1 MFWSAMMSGESDARP
16 VAAFDTARRDG
27 PGLLRLAA
35 LMSRERILAYCRILL
50 AIEAALFLFMVAG
63 THGWI
68 VPLARPS
75 STDFASFYAAGS
87 LADAG
92 TPALAYDQAA
102 HYAAEQRATAAGIV
116 YKYFYY
122 PPVYLLL
129 CAPLARLPYLAAFV
143 AFEAATLAL
152 YLIVAQHILGE
163 RGAAILVPLLAFPAV
178 FWTLGLGQNAFLT
191 AALFGA
197 ATLCVDRRPVVAGLL
212 FGALCYKPHFGLL
225 VPVALVAGGRW
236 RAFAAAA
243 AAVGAL
249 SLASL
254 LLFGPQ
260 TWQAFLASALTA
272 HVTYESRHIAVV
284 AYVTPWGAARQLG
297 AAPALAYAVQAGAT
311 IAAAALVGWIWHR
324 GLALPVRAAALAA
337 ATLAAVPVAL
347 MYDLMLAAIAI
358 FWLVR
363 AGREAAM
370 PPAEKLA
377 LAGVLASF
385 AFGIS
390 LLASGRQAATG
401 IMAVP
406 ILPLAVLGL
415 VAIVAAR
422 AWRSLPH
429 GAPGCTPG

>member
-1 MFWSAMMSGESDARP
+1 MLWSAMMFMGTSLRRVIGSGCESHGWA
-16 VAAFDTARRDG
+16 
-27 PGLLRLAA
+27 GLLRLAK
-35 LMSRERILAYCRILL
+35 LLSRERILAYCRVLL
-50 AIEAALFLFMVAG
+50 AIEVALFLLMIAG

-68 VPLARPS
+68 VPLDRPT

-102 HYAAEQRATAAGIV
+102 HYAAEQHATASGIV

-143 AFEAATLAL
+143 LFEAATLAF
-152 YLIVAQHILGE
+152 YLAIAQRILGE
-163 RGAAILVPLLAFPAV
+163 RGVAVLVPLLAFPAV

-197 ATLCVDRRPVVAGLL
+197 ATLLIDRRPVAAGLL

-225 VPVALVAGGRW
+225 VPVALLAGGRW
-236 RAFAAAA
+236 RAFAGAA
-243 AAVGAL
+243 AAVMIL

-254 LLFGPQ
+254 LLFGAE
-260 TWQAFLASALTA
+260 TWRAFLASALAA
-272 HVTYESRHIAVV
+272 HATYASGSIAVV
-284 AYVTPWGAARQLG
+284 AYVTPWGAALQLG
-297 AAPALAYAVQAGAT
+297 AEPALAWAAQGAAT
-311 IAAAALVGWIWHR
+311 LAAAAFVGWVWR
-324 GLALPVRAAALAA
+324 RDMPLPVRAAALAA

-347 MYDLMLAAIAI
+347 MYDLMLATVAIL
-358 FWLVR
+358 WLVR
-363 AGREAAM
+363 AGRESAM
-370 PPAEKLA
+370 PPAEQLA
-377 LAGVLASF
+377 LAGVMGSF
-385 AFGIS
+385 AFGLL
-390 LLASGRQAATG
+390 LLASGRHEPTG
-401 IMAVP
+401 ILAVP

-422 AWRSLPH
+422 ARREARH
-429 GAPGCTPG
+429 RAPGYALG